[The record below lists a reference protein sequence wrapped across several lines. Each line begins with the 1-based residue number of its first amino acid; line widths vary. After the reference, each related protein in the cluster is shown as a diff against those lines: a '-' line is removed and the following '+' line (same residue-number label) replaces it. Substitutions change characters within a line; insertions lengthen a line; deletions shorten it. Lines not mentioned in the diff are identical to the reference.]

1 MKTGKSYNVK
11 IKFKLTEDELKE
23 VQKIQSKG
31 KVSAR
36 IVRRARI
43 LELFNKGLT
52 SPAIAKYTGATA
64 ETVRRVGN
72 HYIIGGLKR
81 ALYDA
86 PRPGKERLLSA
97 SQEEMIVAIV
107 CSEPPEGYA
116 RWSTSLLKK
125 EVIKRKIILSV
136 GDETIRQVLKR
147 HKLKPWRE
155 KNVVRSGA
163 DS

>member
-11 IKFKLTEDELKE
+11 IKFTLKKEDLEE
-23 VQKIQSKG
+23 VLKIQSKG

-43 LELFNKGLT
+43 LELFHAGLT
-52 SPAIAKYTGATA
+52 SPKISEYTGATA
-64 ETVRRVGN
+64 ETVRAIGRKYLN
-72 HYIIGGLKR
+72 GGLQK

-86 PRPGKERLLSA
+86 PRPGNPRLLDA
-97 SQEEMIVAIV
+97 SQEELIVAIV
-107 CSEPPEGYA
+107 CSDPPEGYS

-125 EVIKRKIILSV
+125 EVIKRKIVSSV

-147 HKLKPWRE
+147 HKIKPWRE
-155 KNVVRSGA
+155 KNVVRTKTNK
-163 DS
+163 